1 MEYIEDEIG
10 LSLAGETI
18 EIVLMRMRQNIE
30 NMTYKPSP
38 PMSKSLLKKKFEN
51 KLERAILRM
60 AKLGTVD
67 EEEEEITREAEA
79 SVENVEKK
87 TAKTEM
93 SMRTIGEA
101 ESSSEKITPRVFL
114 VLE

>member
-1 MEYIEDEIG
+1 
-10 LSLAGETI
+10 
-18 EIVLMRMRQNIE
+18 
-30 NMTYKPSP
+30 
-38 PMSKSLLKKKFEN
+38 
-51 KLERAILRM
+51 M

-101 ESSSEKITPRVFL
+101 ESSSEKITTQVFL
-114 VLE
+114 VLG